1 MSRRRRPAAKVA
13 RSQPPP
19 PARVVTGAPGAG
31 EEPVARAGSVAVPA
45 APVAA
50 PLASAPDDHAAAA
63 GGPARSTRQVLRG
76 VLRPRVRR
84 VDVAVAALL
93 ALLGFGVAV
102 QVRSTQEDGLLAS
115 ARQEDLVRILDDL
128 SGRSDRLRAET
139 AALTAARERLT
150 SGSDRDEAARQEA
163 RRRAQALGVL
173 AGTVPAEGPGLVL
186 TLTDPTGEVGAD
198 DLLDALEELR
208 AAGAEAVQVEGADG
222 TGPVRVVASTS
233 FQERAGG
240 VEVDGQL
247 LREPYVYRLVGDPE
261 TLASALAIPGGVTD
275 SVEQQGGTVRVERE
289 DDVVV
294 GALRRLDRPRYARP
308 APGPD

>member
-1 MSRRRRPAAKVA
+1 ML
-13 RSQPPP
+13 
-19 PARVVTGAPGAG
+19 G
-31 EEPVARAGSVAVPA
+31 RA
-45 APVAA
+45 
-50 PLASAPDDHAAAA
+50 
-63 GGPARSTRQVLRG
+63 
-76 VLRPRVRR
+76 LRPRVRR

-93 ALLGFGVAV
+93 GLLGFGVAV

-163 RRRAQALGVL
+163 RRRARALGVL
-173 AGTVPAEGPGLVL
+173 AGTVPVEGPGLVV
-186 TLTDPTGEVGAD
+186 TLDDPTGEVGAD
-198 DLLDALEELR
+198 DLLGALEELR
-208 AAGAEAVQVEGADG
+208 AAGAEALQVEGAQG

-233 FQERAGG
+233 FLERDGG

-247 LREPYVYRLVGDPE
+247 LRQPYVYRLIGDPA

-275 SVEQQGGTVRVERE
+275 SVEQQGGSVRVERP

-294 GALRRLDRPRYARP
+294 GALRRLERPRYARP
-308 APGPD
+308 APGPG